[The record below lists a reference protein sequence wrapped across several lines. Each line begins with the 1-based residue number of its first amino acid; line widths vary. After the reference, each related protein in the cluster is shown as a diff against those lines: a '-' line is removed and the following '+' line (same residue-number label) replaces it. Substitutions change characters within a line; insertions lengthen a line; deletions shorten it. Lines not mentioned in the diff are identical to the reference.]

1 MGELRELSADEDAL
15 WRALGRVS
23 HLMPR
28 VLDEEMTR
36 ATGLS
41 MTEYAVLLMLA
52 EAPERRLRM
61 SELAS
66 AVALSGS
73 RVTRVVDAMVR
84 LGLLEKEKAPD
95 DGRGAVAVLTD
106 AGLARQR
113 GGGRAAPGDRAAA
126 GGRDRPD
133 GPRGGGA
140 GAERA
145 RRAVRALRTVGRLAV
160 GR

>member
-1 MGELRELSADEDAL
+1 MGAVGELRELSADEDAL

-23 HLMPR
+23 HLLPR
-28 VLDEEMTR
+28 VLDEEMSR

-84 LGLLEKEKAPD
+84 LGLLEKEKAPG
-95 DGRGAVAVLTD
+95 DGRGAVAVLTE

-113 GGGRAAPGDRAAA
+113 GAAGPHLAIARRRVDGIDPADLAAA
-126 GGRDRPD
+126 LRVLT
-133 GPRGGGA
+133 A
-140 GAERA
+140 LAERA
-145 RRAVRALRTVGRLAV
+145 AR
-160 GR
+160 